1 MPEAR
6 EIDARVDDVHLAL
19 GVRDLRLELT
29 AEEVGHRDHRVRAAN
44 RGGGGRRHAR
54 DGADVADVAT
64 VRGENQVGAD
74 PSRREGGSR
83 ARGEEEVRVDD
94 VGMKP
99 ARLGERASRE
109 ASVFGRRAA
118 PVVDHH
124 TGDVVAGALELVSK
138 LLYED
143 AEVGSRGARIHL
155 RNEQNTHVDYCRN
168 RSNGGGKPKNPR

>member
-1 MPEAR
+1 
-6 EIDARVDDVHLAL
+6 
-19 GVRDLRLELT
+19 
-29 AEEVGHRDHRVRAAN
+29 
-44 RGGGGRRHAR
+44 
-54 DGADVADVAT
+54 
-64 VRGENQVGAD
+64 VRGENQAGAD
-74 PSRREGGSR
+74 PSRGEGGSR

-124 TGDVVAGALELVSK
+124 TGDVVASALELVSK

>member
-1 MPEAR
+1 MPETR

-19 GVRDLRLELT
+19 RVRDLRLELA

-44 RGGGGRRHAR
+44 RRGGGGRHAR
-54 DGADVADVAT
+54 DGADVADVAA
-64 VRGENQVGAD
+64 VRGENQVRAD
-74 PSRREGGSR
+74 PSRREGRSR

-109 ASVFGRRAA
+109 ASVLGRRAA

-124 TGDVVAGALELVSK
+124 TGDVVSGALELVRE

-143 AEVGSRGARIHL
+143 AEVGSRRARIHL

-168 RSNGGGKPKNPR
+168 GSNGGGKPKNPR